1 MGQSKKRRAVGP
13 CGRVPI
19 TPEDEIGPAVQ
30 TLLLIDCLAV
40 RVFPELV
47 LAPHGEAG
55 LTAIGKGL
63 AFLAVSPQH
72 WLGRYAPVLPRPA
85 CLLAPETAVL
95 ACWTDLPVRSQKP

>member
-1 MGQSKKRRAVGP
+1 MGQSKKSWTVGP
-13 CGRVPI
+13 CGPVPI

-30 TLLLIDCLAV
+30 TQLLIDCLAV

-47 LAPHGEAG
+47 LVPRGEAG

-63 AFLAVSPQH
+63 VFLVMSPQL

-85 CLLAPETAVL
+85 CLWALETAVL
-95 ACWTDLPVRSQKP
+95 ACCTDLPVRSQKP